1 MSLDELKQAII
12 GSRFFEG
19 EFLERLRRV
28 IERIDETS
36 NNPNPQHRTPKGAY
50 DVFEGLLVGAGLV
63 EESGG
68 HLVLTKKGQG
78 ALGR

>member
-1 MSLDELKQAII
+1 MGLEKLKQAITD
-12 GSRFFEG
+12 SRFFEA
-19 EFLERLRRV
+19 EFLERLREI

-36 NNPNPQHRTPKGAY
+36 KNPNPLNRTPKGAY

-63 EESGG
+63 EEIGG